1 MEWIIAL
8 LIWLSADDS
17 EAAVERHRAAACAG
31 LAYGAMHRPVAL
43 DDAGEEK
50 LVEPGGEA
58 VDPPFV
64 PTVNPEVRSLMS
76 TSPSNREVFLP
87 VSVRVTTAAVPV

>member
-8 LIWLSADDS
+8 LIWLAADDS

-31 LAYGAMHRPVAL
+31 LAYGAMHRPVAF
-43 DDAGEEK
+43 DDAGEDE

-58 VDPPFV
+58 VAPPKKRAV
-64 PTVNPEVRSLMS
+64 TRCVNGKCYITYE
-76 TSPSNREVFLP
+76 
-87 VSVRVTTAAVPV
+87 